1 MLSATGPVTNH
12 FGWGHIKIWK
22 ICIVEITLLSK
33 NKNIHEMY
41 QKPA

>member
-1 MLSATGPVTNH
+1 MLSAKGPVTNH
-12 FGWGHIKIWK
+12 FGWGKHQNIE
-22 ICIVEITLLSK
+22 IVEITLLSK